1 MQILMGFPLA
11 LDLRDIIDV
20 SMIQPPAQP
29 EPKTTSPRK
38 SNGKKSMKSEASGG
52 VAQVTK

>member
-20 SMIQPPAQP
+20 SMIQPPPQP
-29 EPKTTSPRK
+29 EPEANPRPPPPVNRTEK
-38 SNGKKSMKSEASGG
+38 N
-52 VAQVTK
+52 Q